1 MQFAFFTAA
10 LVACMTVFVSASP
23 VPAAVQV
30 LARAPQ
36 LTPVVVAREPQISP
50 PPPPPICG
58 SYQCI

>member
-1 MQFAFFTAA
+1 MKFALFITT
-10 LVACMTVFVSASP
+10 LVACVTVFVSASP

-36 LTPVVVAREPQISP
+36 LTPVVAAREPQTS